1 MAERRMFA
9 KAIINSARFLRMPTS
24 SRLLY
29 YDLGMSAD
37 DDGVV
42 EAFTVMRTTGATED
56 DLRVLS
62 AKGFVS
68 ILNDDLVAIIT
79 DWKQNNQIRPDR
91 YKPSVYA
98 HLLVKIEDGIPND
111 NQMVTDGIPM
121 VDKRETQDRLGKDRL
136 GKDRLIPPISPKGG
150 EPRRIHKDD
159 KKKTEELFERFWKEY
174 PRKAAKQ
181 NARKA
186 WDKLNP
192 DEALTEQIIAS
203 VERFRLDPQWTK
215 DNGQFIPHA
224 ATFLNGKRWEDE
236 TEVQMNAINRRSEP
250 EWDDGLDEEGRE
262 AIRLAYARECG
273 RV

>member
-68 ILNDDLVAIIT
+68 ILNDDLVTIIT
-79 DWKQNNQIRPDR
+79 DWKQNNQIRSDR

-111 NQMVTDGIPM
+111 NQMATDGIPM
-121 VDKRETQDRLGKDRL
+121 VSKRETQYRLGKDSIDKVSIR
-136 GKDRLIPPISPKGG
+136 GAGENPAPKRKRFTPPTIEMVSEYIQAKGYTVD
-150 EPRRIHKDD
+150 P
-159 KKKTEELFERFWKEY
+159 ERFIDHYTANGWKVG
-174 PRKAAKQ
+174 R
-181 NARKA
+181 N
-186 WDKLNP
+186 
-192 DEALTEQIIAS
+192 S
-203 VERFRLDPQWTK
+203 MK
-215 DNGQFIPHA
+215 DWQSTVRSWH
-224 ATFLNGKRWEDE
+224 
-236 TEVQMNAINRRSEP
+236 RRNQ
-250 EWDDGLDEEGRE
+250 E
-262 AIRLAYARECG
+262 AIPTSAKPYTPQSYTPIVSHDDSLNMSDVYDM
-273 RV
+273 